1 MFRRG
6 EKPNLTESSSLPISL
21 TKKKA
26 ILKELS
32 AIVDR
37 ETSGISLGVDSAA
50 NLVKHLEGK
59 MKDKT
64 RTDEERLR
72 KIAQLD
78 GDVTEQEKKKSEL
91 EETISKKD
99 SQAEELSSKLQELR
113 EALNG
118 RNNEIRDFTNVLLEL
133 ESSAN
138 EKKRL
143 TEKLSSDLQETSKRH
158 QFEIES
164 LKNSHDEAVSKSI
177 SMESKHKALR
187 LLVREKAIALPELK
201 IMEVLKGQPSTTLEH
216 LQRMTQ
222 SRRDEI
228 ETTIK
233 SLVRRGVVQF
243 NSTSGEIKVI
253 RSLEV

>member
-1 MFRRG
+1 M
-6 EKPNLTESSSLPISL
+6 TESSSLPISL

-32 AIVDR
+32 VIVDR

-50 NLVKHLEGK
+50 SLVKHLEGK
-59 MKDKT
+59 MKDKI
-64 RTDEERLR
+64 RADEDRLR
-72 KIAQLD
+72 KMAQLD
-78 GDVTEQEKKKSEL
+78 GDVAEQEKKRSQL
-91 EETISKKD
+91 EETISKKE
-99 SQAEELSSKLQELR
+99 SETGELSSKLQELKNTLGER
-113 EALNG
+113 S
-118 RNNEIRDFTNVLLEL
+118 NEIARLASELAEL
-133 ESSAN
+133 ESSIS

-143 TEKLSSDLQETSKRH
+143 AEKLRSDLQETSKKH

-164 LKNSHDEAVSKSI
+164 LKKSQEEAVSKST
-177 SMESKHKALR
+177 SMESLHKALR
-187 LLVREKAIALPELK
+187 LLVREKAVSLPELK
-201 IMEVLKGQPSTTLEH
+201 IMEVLQGQPSATLEH

-233 SLVRRGVVQF
+233 ALVRRGVLQF
-243 NSTSGEIKVI
+243 DSTSGEVKVI

>member
-1 MFRRG
+1 
-6 EKPNLTESSSLPISL
+6 LTESPSLPVSL

-37 ETSGISLGVDSAA
+37 EASGISLGVDSAA

-59 MKDKT
+59 MRDKSKA
-64 RTDEERLR
+64 DEERLR
-72 KIAQLD
+72 RIAQLE
-78 GDVTEQEKKKSEL
+78 GDVAEQEKRKSQL
-91 EETISKKD
+91 EETTSKKD
-99 SQAEELSSKLQELR
+99 SEASELSSKLRELK
-113 EALNG
+113 EALSE
-118 RNNEIRDFTNVLLEL
+118 RNNEISDLTKELVEL
-133 ESSAN
+133 EGSAN
-138 EKKRL
+138 EKKRIA
-143 TEKLSSDLQETSKRH
+143 EKFRSDLQETSKRH

-164 LKNSHDEAVSKSI
+164 LKKSQEEAVSKSI
-177 SMESKHKALR
+177 LMESQHKALR

-201 IMEVLKGQPSTTLEH
+201 LMDVLKGQPSTTLEH
-216 LQRMTQ
+216 LQRVTQ

-233 SLVRRGVVQF
+233 SLVRRGVLEF
-243 NSTSGEIKVI
+243 NSTSGEVKVI